1 MTLDCGF
8 HPMNFIKLL
17 LTSFVQLIKNYIC
30 MFILLFPVEDWEIGP
45 CSVDNTLISA
55 IFVILK
61 VCQVFLENLAKL
73 FKFTLFKKIFP
84 KILPQ
89 NGKKISKEK
98 ALS

>member
-1 MTLDCGF
+1 
-8 HPMNFIKLL
+8 
-17 LTSFVQLIKNYIC
+17 